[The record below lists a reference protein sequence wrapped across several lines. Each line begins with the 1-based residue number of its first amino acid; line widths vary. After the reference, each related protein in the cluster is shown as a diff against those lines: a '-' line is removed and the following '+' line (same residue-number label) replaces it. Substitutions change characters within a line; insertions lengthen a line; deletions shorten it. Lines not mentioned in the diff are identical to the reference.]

1 MSTQIDNLSLSFNEI
16 LYNIGDLFDD
26 LYTDKTA
33 NLVLP
38 NNNNKAAENLNK
50 AIKTF
55 DKNLD
60 DILIQLN
67 DISLFDKK
75 LKQRAIER
83 EQQKN
88 TIPAKQEP
96 TPANETKQPEIESR
110 TAQNTS
116 NDNTENFGNH
126 ENLLDD
132 ISNFL
137 STVPDSADVN
147 LNGDFN
153 DNIQDLLMDANP
165 YDDPNNTETLDFQN
179 NSNNDNQNNAQN
191 NMNDNSNLEF
201 DNNIFNE
208 IDSMLNI

>member
-1 MSTQIDNLSLSFNEI
+1 M
-16 LYNIGDLFDD
+16 
-26 LYTDKTA
+26 
-33 NLVLP
+33 LP
-38 NNNNKAAENLNK
+38 NNNNNNKAAENLNK

-96 TPANETKQPEIESR
+96 TPANETKQPEIESQ
-110 TAQNTS
+110 ADQNTS

-153 DNIQDLLMDANP
+153 DNIQDLLMEANP
-165 YDDPNNTETLDFQN
+165 YDDPNNTDTLDFQN